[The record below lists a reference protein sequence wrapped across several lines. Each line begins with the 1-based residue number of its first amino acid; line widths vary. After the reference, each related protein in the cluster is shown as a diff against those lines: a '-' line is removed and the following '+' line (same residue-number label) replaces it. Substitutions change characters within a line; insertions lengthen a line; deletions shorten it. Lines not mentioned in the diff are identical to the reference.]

1 MTRRNMSRGVNDAI
15 DKAIEDIDTL
25 ISCNLTE
32 PELHEILKSYT
43 TKDDLQ
49 ALAMVNGAIK
59 RLMFTKF
66 NHSLERVFFDPVYW
80 QFFTKARRAHIVS
93 QLRDYVEELP

>member
-1 MTRRNMSRGVNDAI
+1 MRRRKMSAALNDAI
-15 DKAIEDIDTL
+15 DKTIEDIDMF
-25 ISCNLTE
+25 ISVDLTE
-32 PELHEILKSYT
+32 NELHEILKSYD
-43 TKDDLQ
+43 TKEHLQ
-49 ALAMVNGAIK
+49 ALAMVNGAVK

-80 QFFTKARRAHIVS
+80 QFFTPARRAHIVS